1 MKISCFIIDDEPLAL
16 EILESHIANVED
28 LHIVGKFNNAIT
40 AFQALQ
46 KTPVD
51 LLFLDVQMPKL
62 SGIDFLKSLANPPI
76 VIFTTAYRKYAI
88 AGYELDVTDYLL
100 KPISFER
107 FLQAIAKVYKQK
119 STPVQPKGPDP
130 SDSYLWIQMTGKT
143 IRVLINEILFI
154 ESQRD
159 YSKIVTETRSITVHE
174 KISDLEEKLRHKS
187 FLRIHRSFLIAI
199 DKIES
204 WSTAEVSI
212 QEHTLPIGRTY
223 SSEVLKVLKSL

>member
-16 EILESHIANVED
+16 EVLESHIANVED
-28 LHIVGKFNNAIT
+28 LQIMGKFDNAIS

-62 SGIDFLKSLANPPI
+62 SGINFLKSLVNPPI
-76 VIFTTAYRKYAI
+76 VILTTAYREYAI

-107 FLQAIAKVYKQK
+107 FMQAVAKVYKQK
-119 STPVQPKGPDP
+119 SAPVQPIGSDAA
-130 SDSYLWIQMTGKT
+130 DSYLWIQAAGKT
-143 IRVLINEILFI
+143 IRILINEILFI

-159 YSKIVTETRSITVHE
+159 YARIVTETRTITVHE
-174 KISDLEEKLRHKS
+174 KISDLEEKLRHKH
-187 FLRIHRSFLIAI
+187 FLRIHRSFLISI
-199 DKIES
+199 NKIES
-204 WSTAEVSI
+204 WSAAEVSI

-223 SSEVLKVLKSL
+223 CSEVLKVLKSF